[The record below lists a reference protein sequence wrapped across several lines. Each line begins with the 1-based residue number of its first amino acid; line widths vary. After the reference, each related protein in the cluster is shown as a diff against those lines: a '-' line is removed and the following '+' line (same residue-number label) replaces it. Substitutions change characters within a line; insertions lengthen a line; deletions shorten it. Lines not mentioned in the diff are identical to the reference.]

1 MTKIGGRL
9 KTNEAYYQLVDLFTL
24 FHLTFSKKLTTED
37 YWEQRL
43 NTPVLNSWQGLA
55 FEHVCLVHIRQVRHA
70 LGLDKI
76 AVEYYSWRSSTAP
89 RAQVDMIIER
99 ADRLVNLCEIK
110 YTQSEYTITSNEDLK
125 VRNRTAAFVRETK
138 TRNGILPTWITPFGL
153 FHNEYSVSVQYQ
165 VTLDDLFVD

>member
-1 MTKIGGRL
+1 
-9 KTNEAYYQLVDLFTL
+9 
-24 FHLTFSKKLTTED
+24 
-37 YWEQRL
+37 
-43 NTPVLNSWQGLA
+43 
-55 FEHVCLVHIRQVRHA
+55 
-70 LGLDKI
+70 
-76 AVEYYSWRSSTAP
+76 
-89 RAQVDMIIER
+89 MIIER